1 MDFAMMI
8 WLNLPV
14 I

>member
-1 MDFAMMI
+1 MII
-8 WLNLPV
+8 WLNL